1 MKQIL
6 ILFIAFMLL
15 STISVQSEI
24 ISVRVSPENITLAPG
39 QTCRFTAQG
48 IDSFFGNMNIR
59 PIWVV
64 EGQGRITP
72 DGIYTAGYNV
82 NGMDIVKAIYPG
94 RRIHGVSK
102 VFIRHNHITPYPPHP
117 GYVPPRPPHP
127 GYVPPRPP
135 HPGFNQPKPGFNQP
149 RPGFNQPRPGFNQ
162 PRPGFN
168 QPRPGFNQPRPGFN
182 QPTPG
187 YNQPRPK
194 FNK

>member
-127 GYVPPRPP
+127 G
-135 HPGFNQPKPGFNQP
+135 FNQPKPGFNQP